1 MKCGFWGMKNK
12 NAPFLVLISNN
23 TRDDRAFIVLRAK
36 QKAPPKKCFAWRR
49 HPDLNWGIGVLQ
61 TRALPLGY
69 GAEYECEPKL
79 TM

>member
-1 MKCGFWGMKNK
+1 MMLRVNSQTMLCPVDTNTKNK
-12 NAPFLVLISNN
+12 GLRKKS
-23 TRDDRAFIVLRAK
+23 FI
-36 QKAPPKKCFAWRR
+36 FWRR

-69 GAEYECEPKL
+69 GAEYKCEPKL